1 MKRSSGP
8 RKTAS
13 NLSESVHKQ
22 LNWYEL
28 AASAAGVGVLALT
41 QAAGAKVVY
50 TPVHHIVG
58 RNERYRVSLNHGE
71 IGDLTFVNRYG
82 CNQDY
87 CQDALSAIPSA
98 GNAVEG
104 KFTVAYALEP
114 GVKIGPKEP
123 FSGEIMAFSSSSEGT
138 FGQWANVSNRYLG
151 LKFIIKGKAH
161 YGWLRLTV
169 RLSGH
174 ARITATL
181 SGYAYETIPNKAII
195 AGQTK
200 GTDDVNSMEQPN
212 PASLTVPTPEPASL
226 GALAMGAPGLSI
238 WRRKESAL
246 EGN

>member
-8 RKTAS
+8 HKTA
-13 NLSESVHKQ
+13 NLSNSVHQQ
-22 LNWYEL
+22 LSMYAL

-41 QAAGAKVVY
+41 QTADAKVVY
-50 TPVHHIVG
+50 TPVHHVIG
-58 RNERYRVSLNHGE
+58 RNERYKVSLNHGE

-87 CQDALSAIPSA
+87 CEDALSAIPST

-104 KFTVAYALEP
+104 KFTVAYALKP

-123 FSGEIMAFSSSSEGT
+123 FSGRIMAFSSSSEGT

-151 LKFIIKGKAH
+151 LKFNIKGKAH

-181 SGYAYETIPNKAII
+181 TGYAYETIPGKAII
-195 AGQTK
+195 SGATK
-200 GTDDVNSMEQPN
+200 GPDN
-212 PASLTVPTPEPASL
+212 PEPTASLNTPTPEPATL
-226 GALAMGAPGLSI
+226 GVLAMGAPGLSI
-238 WRRKESAL
+238 WRRKESL
-246 EGN
+246 LIGN

>member
-1 MKRSSGP
+1 MY
-8 RKTAS
+8 A
-13 NLSESVHKQ
+13 
-22 LNWYEL
+22 L

-41 QAAGAKVVY
+41 QAADAKVVY
-50 TPVHHIVG
+50 TPIHHVIG
-58 RNERYRVSLNHGE
+58 RNERYKVSLNYGE

-151 LKFIIKGKAH
+151 LKFNIKGKAH

-181 SGYAYETIPNKAII
+181 TGYAYETVPNKPII
-195 AGQTK
+195 AGATK
-200 GTDDVNSMEQPN
+200 DSDEDDQPA
-212 PASLTVPTPEPASL
+212 PASLKMHALEPATL
-226 GALAMGAPGLSI
+226 DMLALGAPGLSI
-238 WRRKESAL
+238 WRREECLA
-246 EGN
+246 